1 MPHEKLENLVRTGDL
16 KSEPPDVDEVDGLIQ
31 SGLIR
36 LEDSRN
42 PDLGYESKF
51 DLAYN
56 AAHAFSLAALRIA
69 GYRPV
74 NRYLVFQCTKHT
86 IALENEYWRV
96 LDRAHTVRNLAEYE
110 GKNEADESLVDALIR
125 VADTVANRVQELAKQ

>member
-51 DLAYN
+51 DLA
-56 AAHAFSLAALRIA
+56 
-69 GYRPV
+69 
-74 NRYLVFQCTKHT
+74 
-86 IALENEYWRV
+86 
-96 LDRAHTVRNLAEYE
+96 
-110 GKNEADESLVDALIR
+110 
-125 VADTVANRVQELAKQ
+125 

>member
-56 AAHAFSLAALRIA
+56 AAHAFSLAAVRIA
-69 GYRPV
+69 G
-74 NRYLVFQCTKHT
+74 
-86 IALENEYWRV
+86 
-96 LDRAHTVRNLAEYE
+96 DRLSVSDRDLLPHVPGLFC
-110 GKNEADESLVDALIR
+110 LINKR
-125 VADTVANRVQELAKQ
+125 HREIGT